1 MKLVFA
7 SYNVNKVKEIASL
20 IPEGIE
26 LLSLSDIGFH
36 QAIEETA
43 DTLEGNSQLKAQ
55 SIFKNTGIA
64 CFADDTGLEVESLNN
79 QPGVYSARYAGE
91 HKSDID
97 NIQKLLIEL
106 ESKENRKAQ
115 FRTVITLI
123 LEGIEY
129 QFEGIVH
136 GKIMSDKRGSLGFG
150 YDPVFVPEGESR
162 TFAEMSLSEKNQFSH
177 RARALS
183 KMIDFLVDI
192 RK

>member
-7 SYNVNKVKEIASL
+7 SHNANKVKEIASL
-20 IPEGIE
+20 MPEGIE

-36 QAIEETA
+36 QNIEETA

-55 SIFKNTGIA
+55 SIFKNTGFA

-97 NIQKLLIEL
+97 NIQKLLIDL
-106 ESKENRKAQ
+106 DSKKNRKAQ

-123 LEGIEY
+123 LEEIEY

-136 GKIMSDKRGSLGFG
+136 GKIISEKRGSFGFG

-162 TFAEMSLSEKNQFSH
+162 TFAEMSLSDKNQFSH

-183 KMIDFLVDI
+183 KMIDFLSKN
-192 RK
+192 RE

>member
-7 SYNVNKVKEIASL
+7 SHNVNKVKEIASL
-20 IPEGIE
+20 MPEGIE
-26 LLSLSDIGFH
+26 LLSLSDIGLH
-36 QAIEETA
+36 QDIEETA

-55 SIFKNTGIA
+55 TIFKNTGIA

-162 TFAEMSLSEKNQFSH
+162 TFAEMSLSEKNLFSH

-183 KMIDFLVDI
+183 KMIDFLVENS
-192 RK
+192 K

>member
-7 SYNVNKVKEIASL
+7 SHNVNKVKEIASL
-20 IPEGIE
+20 MPEGIE
-26 LLSLSDIGFH
+26 LLSLSDIGLH
-36 QAIEETA
+36 QDIEETA

-55 SIFKNTGIA
+55 TIFKNTGIA

-136 GKIMSDKRGSLGFG
+136 GKIMSDKRGSSGFG

-162 TFAEMSLSEKNQFSH
+162 TFAEMSLSEKNLFSH

-183 KMIDFLVDI
+183 KMIDFLVENS
-192 RK
+192 K